1 MKTPKFSIIV
11 PAHNS
16 AAFIRKCL
24 ESVTMQ
30 HFKDYELIV
39 VCDNCE
45 DDTWKIAAEYA
56 DIVTSKNYGNDGL
69 ARQAGINQA
78 HGEWVLFL
86 DDDDWWLHEHVLD
99 LINESLAD
107 NIDILCFG
115 FIFKDKG
122 YARPIRF
129 QSGARVFWPSVWNK
143 CYRRSFIEDVP
154 FHRVDPTPDGQAAD
168 IEWTTRLIE
177 KDFRFGELDQ
187 ALYYYDFMR
196 KGSQT
201 DTKVFRN
208 GEKNDR

>member
-1 MKTPKFSIIV
+1 MIMIKFSIIV

-16 AAFIRKCL
+16 AAFISKCL
-24 ESVTMQ
+24 ESVTQ
-30 HFKDYELIV
+30 QTYRNYELIV
-39 VCDNCE
+39 VCDNCN
-45 DDTWKIAAEYA
+45 DNTDRIAYQYA
-56 DIVTSKNYGNDGL
+56 DGILHVDYGNDGL
-69 ARQAGINQA
+69 ARQAGLDVA
-78 HGEWVLFL
+78 RGEWILFL
-86 DDDDWWLHEHVLD
+86 DDDDWWMHEYVLD
-99 LINESLAD
+99 LINESLTD

-115 FIFKDKG
+115 FIFKGCG
-122 YARPIRF
+122 YASPVRYQHGSRII
-129 QSGARVFWPSVWNK
+129 WPSVWNK

-187 ALYYYDFMR
+187 ALYYYNYMR

-208 GEKNDR
+208 GDENDR